1 MYALAGGVAAMP
13 ALIANPGHIWLSV
26 TPVDLRRGIEGLS
39 GLVQQSL
46 GHNPCAGSAF
56 VFRNTSRVA
65 VSKYCSGMATAFGY
79 ASADYIRGILF
90 GRSPVSLVFH

>member
-1 MYALAGGVAAMP
+1 MP
-13 ALIANPGHIWLSV
+13 VLISNPGCIWLSV

-46 GHNPCAGSAF
+46 GHNPCTGSAI
-56 VFRNTSRVA
+56 VFRNA
-65 VSKYCSGMATAFGY
+65 SGNRIKVLLWDGATACGY